1 MLVVYGCPFL
11 LMVQAIESVG
21 LESRSSLG
29 INWAKLTGWSKIT
42 SEYFMTTLPIL
53 LKYNSARPLL
63 NDLKILGSRLRT
75 LD

>member
-1 MLVVYGCPFL
+1 MGVLFL
-11 LMVQAIESVG
+11 PMVQAIESVG

-53 LKYNSARPLL
+53 LKYNSARPFL
-63 NDLKILGSRLRT
+63 NDLKMLGSRLRT